1 MKKALRE
8 EVLKRRDGIP
18 HDVRK
23 IKDALIRQRLFTIP
37 EFINAKVVSFYASFR
52 SEVGTLSMIK
62 ESLERGKRVILPK
75 VDKERHILNL
85 YEIKDIN
92 ELSSGYMGIPE
103 PSLPDERLVEGNDIG
118 LFIIPGVAFDE
129 KCNRLGY
136 GKGFYD
142 KLLSEITNPQ
152 SLTPNP
158 FLTALAYEEQL
169 IDLIPSEL
177 HDAKVDMIV
186 TDKRVIKCHF

>member
-1 MKKALRE
+1 MKKALTKE
-8 EVLKRRDGIP
+8 ILKRRDGIP
-18 HDVRK
+18 PDIKKV
-23 IKDALIRQRLFTIP
+23 KDALIRQRLFTIP

-62 ESLERGKRVILPK
+62 ESLEMGKRVILPK

-92 ELSSGYMGIPE
+92 ELSLGYMEIPE
-103 PSLPDERLVEGNDIG
+103 PSIADERLVEGNDIG
-118 LFIIPGVAFDE
+118 LFIVPGVVFDE
-129 KCNRLGY
+129 RCNRLGY

-142 KLLSEITNPQ
+142 KLLSEIT
-152 SLTPNP
+152 NP

-177 HDAKVDMIV
+177 HDVKVDMIV

>member
-8 EVLKRRDGIP
+8 EVLKRRDRIP

-23 IKDALIRQRLFTIP
+23 IKDALIRQRLFTTP
-37 EFINAKVVSFYASFR
+37 EFINAEVVSFYASFR

-75 VDKERHILNL
+75 VDKERRILNL

-92 ELSSGYMGIPE
+92 ELSPGYMGIPE

-129 KCNRLGY
+129 KGNRLGY

-152 SLTPNP
+152 SLTPDP

-177 HDAKVDMIV
+177 HDVKVDMIV